1 MQANS
6 AIFEARKSILAEPKL
21 HNIDEQ
27 IHVLLCVVGGTPAVV
42 TETIYALA
50 VEREVPLKRL
60 RLVTTTEGRREIE
73 RQLLRLTGEESGGW
87 HLLRR
92 DYPPTRAIAF
102 KAEEDI
108 LVPRGEDGK
117 PLGDIRTTGDNNAM
131 AEALLAEL
139 RLWSERP
146 DTVLHASVAGGRKT
160 MSLLLGSVMQLAARP
175 GDRLYHVLV
184 PQEYEGLPGFYY
196 PTPKRLLLPNR
207 QGIPIDASA
216 ARLDLAEIPFVRYR
230 ALLHGEQDRN
240 CGFGELVE
248 QAQRRLATATQP
260 VAIRLHWE
268 EAMLEFVNPVSGET
282 LTETPL
288 QPPSLTGFYL
298 YFALC
303 RRAAQE
309 DPWVSLF
316 DSETGGKALR
326 DIARNL
332 RESRGALSPEAERFD
347 RYAKEIEQG
356 DGGNLSALRSN
367 WNHWLRK
374 VGSQWGVHPID
385 RFEIAS
391 RRDQGRAWYA
401 VRLDR
406 ELIIL
411 DDQ

>member
-1 MQANS
+1 M
-6 AIFEARKSILAEPKL
+6 KMP
-21 HNIDEQ
+21 DP
-27 IHVLLCVVGGTPAVV
+27 IHILLCVVGGTPAVV
-42 TETIYALA
+42 TETVYALA
-50 VEREVPLKRL
+50 VERKVPLKRL
-60 RLVTTTEGRREIE
+60 RLMTTSEGKREIE

-102 KAEEDI
+102 KAEADI

-139 RLWSERP
+139 RSWSGQP
-146 DTVLHASVAGGRKT
+146 DTVIHASVAGGRKT
-160 MSLLLGSVMQLAARP
+160 MSLLLGSAMQLAARP

-196 PTPKRLLLPNR
+196 PTPRRVLLPNR
-207 QGIPIDASA
+207 QGIPIDASR

-230 ALLHGEQDRN
+230 ALLQGEQYRN
-240 CGFGELVE
+240 CGFAELVE
-248 QAQRRLATATQP
+248 QAQRRLAAATQP
-260 VAIRLHWE
+260 VAIRLCRKK
-268 EAMLEFVNPVSGET
+268 ATLEFINPLSRET
-282 LTETPL
+282 LTDSPL

-298 YFALC
+298 YYELC
-303 RRAAQE
+303 RRAAQG
-309 DPWVSLF
+309 DPWISLF
-316 DSETGGKALR
+316 DSETGGTMLR
-326 DIARNL
+326 TIAQRIRKTL
-332 RESRGALSPEAERFD
+332 SELSPEAERFD
-347 RYAKEIEQG
+347 RYAQEIEQG
-356 DGGNLSALRSN
+356 EGGNISALRSN

-374 VGSQWGVHPID
+374 AGSQWGVHPID

-406 ELIIL
+406 ELIVL
-411 DDQ
+411 DEG